1 MKAIRVHAYGGPEQL
16 QFEDAPLPSCG
27 ANDLLVRVVAAGVN
41 PVDWKIRSGAM
52 AHGLPKT
59 FPFTPGSDAAGVVD
73 AVGGAVTGFKPGDEV
88 FFYAEFARGGT
99 YAEYVAVDA
108 SQVALKPRTLVFAAS
123 AALPAPGQAAWTALF
138 DTAQIERGMRVLIR
152 GGAGA
157 LGSIAVQLAKGAGA
171 HVIAT
176 ASGDSVALRCV

>member
-1 MKAIRVHAYGGPEQL
+1 
-16 QFEDAPLPSCG
+16 
-27 ANDLLVRVVAAGVN
+27 
-41 PVDWKIRSGAM
+41 M